1 MTILS
6 KGDKTISVSF
16 GEGISKKEI
25 VEKNI
30 IYTVA
35 LPEITCNKQTD
46 AEFIQ
51 QEVNAYVNSLIKN
64 MLDEG

>member
-1 MTILS
+1 MTTLS
-6 KGDKTISVSF
+6 KGNKTISISF

-30 IYTVA
+30 IYTVS
-35 LPEITCNKQTD
+35 LPEVTCNKQAD

-51 QEVNAYVNSLIKN
+51 QEVNAYVNDLIKN
-64 MLDEG
+64 MLDKG